1 MECGA
6 PLAPLEGWRLPR
18 LREGASRLLDPK
30 ALGYTRR
37 LLRPRAGRHGGAR
50 HRVVDLW
57 PSAGAL
63 LAEELVDDRIDEDAR
78 DRRRCAHLLLEFE
91 RVACGD
97 MSRTCPGH
105 GPGRAPLPR
114 SGRDAQRDGHAD
126 DDDGALGRVCDGRGD
141 RAGGLEV
148 AEEIRGDVGRCGG
161 DVGRFRELER
171 QRRLAKER
179 MELGYLRLSLLRLT
193 LSLTLTLSQILSL
206 TLTLTLTPTRSAKS
220 SAPSSAPS
228 ARAWSRAPRSPHIS
242 LYLSVSPYIPLYLP
256 TSPYIS
262 AQAWSRA
269 PRSPHISLYLSVSP
283 YISLYLPTSP
293 YISARAWS
301 RARRSPPSP
310 YRSPEPYP

>member
-1 MECGA
+1 VPGLSSRHLERAGADQGSVSARSRGDRTVLAAPAVSVRPEVRVVECGA

-148 AEEIRGDVGRCGG
+148 AEEIRGGVGRCGG
-161 DVGRFRELER
+161 DVGE
-171 QRRLAKER
+171 
-179 MELGYLRLSLLRLT
+179 
-193 LSLTLTLSQILSL
+193 I
-206 TLTLTLTPTRSAKS
+206 
-220 SAPSSAPS
+220 AP
-228 ARAWSRAPRSPHIS
+228 
-242 LYLSVSPYIPLYLP
+242 
-256 TSPYIS
+256 
-262 AQAWSRA
+262 
-269 PRSPHISLYLSVSP
+269 
-283 YISLYLPTSP
+283 
-293 YISARAWS
+293 
-301 RARRSPPSP
+301 
-310 YRSPEPYP
+310 